1 MFFDI
6 LAYEIFTSPL
16 YSLAFDVTTQL
27 IKNGLRKYSTHFRGE
42 FIIGMKSVFTISPA
56 SARLTS
62 FPKYSISCKD
72 MQNLIYTLMNRETRL
87 CDFIIEGEGELEFCK
102 IVKTYAPLPFWCE
115 NIDSWVADRSAA
127 KHRSHV
133 NKILELCGGKTKSG
147 FIALTHCLSLT
158 DTLWVKSEREN
169 VSWKD
174 VNLYEN
180 RFDEVIS
187 KLSFDGN
194 GLFGIQMSTT
204 SPELTTDGA
213 YDKCWLNEKDGIH
226 LIKAGS
232 SGARNAGL
240 EPYGEVLAS
249 QVFDK
254 ICSSV
259 KYDLKKYD
267 GRVVSD
273 CKLFTSQ
280 EFGYRPIALFYK
292 ERLTLPKLL
301 EIYRE
306 FNCEDEFRR
315 MVVADC
321 ITLNSDRHFGN
332 FGFLVNNESF
342 ERITLNPCFA
352 INMAFVPLAEDG
364 VDFGVR
370 TDGSKPDFDEYLS
383 KRGPVIGSDYV
394 APARAILTPE
404 IKKCVE
410 DIRETPLSVP
420 CDDKFTE
427 NRLSQMNMIK
437 NVQCERILGFDSKW
451 EF

>member
-1 MFFDI
+1 M
-6 LAYEIFTSPL
+6 Y
-16 YSLAFDVTTQL
+16 
-27 IKNGLRKYSTHFRGE
+27 
-42 FIIGMKSVFTISPA
+42 
-56 SARLTS
+56 
-62 FPKYSISCKD
+62 
-72 MQNLIYTLMNRETRL
+72 
-87 CDFIIEGEGELEFCK
+87 
-102 IVKTYAPLPFWCE
+102 
-115 NIDSWVADRSAA
+115 
-127 KHRSHV
+127 
-133 NKILELCGGKTKSG
+133 GGKTSSV

-158 DTLWVKSEREN
+158 DTLWVKSERED

-180 RFDEVIS
+180 QFDEDVS
-187 KLSFDGN
+187 KFAFN
-194 GLFGIQMSTT
+194 GRDVVNFQKTTT

-226 LIKAGS
+226 LIKTGS

-249 QVFDK
+249 QVFEK

-259 KYDLKKYD
+259 KYNFRKYD
-267 GRVVSD
+267 GRIVSD
-273 CKLFTSQ
+273 CKIFTSQ

-332 FGFLVNNESF
+332 FGFLVNNETF
-342 ERITLNPCFA
+342 ERTALNPCFDF
-352 INMAFVPLAEDG
+352 NMAFVPLAEDG
-364 VDFGVR
+364 FDFGVCA
-370 TDGSKPDFDEYLS
+370 DGSKPNFDEYLS

-410 DIRETPLSVP
+410 EIRETSLQCIAMINSPRSV
-420 CDDKFTE
+420 F
-427 NRLSQMNMIK
+427 R
-437 NVQCERILGFDSKW
+437 R
-451 EF
+451 